1 MSTTIYYFSA
11 TGNSLKVTKD
21 LSEQLTDAEIV
32 QISKKSIPT
41 SKDTQSDKIGFVFPV
56 YNLGLPVM
64 VKNFIETLKIDKH
77 TYVFAIATCG
87 GMVGAALDQIKKILN
102 KKDIKLAAPFCVFM
116 PGSDQLMFPTVSEE
130 EQNKLFKDE
139 EKQISTIALAIKSSQ
154 HVKYK
159 ANAIMSSTNK
169 L

>member
-21 LSEQLTDAEIV
+21 LSEQLTDTEIV

-41 SKDTQSDKIGFVFPV
+41 SKDTQS
-56 YNLGLPVM
+56 N
-64 VKNFIETLKIDKH
+64 
-77 TYVFAIATCG
+77 
-87 GMVGAALDQIKKILN
+87 KKILN
-102 KKDIKLAAPFCVFM
+102 KKDIKLAASFCVFM
-116 PGSDQLMFPTVSEE
+116 PGSDQLMFPTVSDEA
-130 EQNKLFKDE
+130 QNKLFKDE
-139 EKQISTIALAIKSSQ
+139 KEQINTIALAIKSNQ

-159 ANAIMSSTNK
+159 SNAIMSSTNK